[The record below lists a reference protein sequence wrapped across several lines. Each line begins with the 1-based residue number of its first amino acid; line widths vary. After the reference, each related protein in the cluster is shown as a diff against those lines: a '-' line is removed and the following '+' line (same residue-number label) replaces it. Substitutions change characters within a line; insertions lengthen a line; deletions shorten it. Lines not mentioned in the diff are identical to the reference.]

1 MAGPLAA
8 IEADLFARAGEAEI
22 APTLDRVR
30 AALDVLGDP
39 QRSAPVIQITG
50 TNGKTSTARIVES
63 LLRSLG
69 LRTGLYT
76 SPHLTSVT
84 ERIVID
90 GQPVDEQRFIE
101 VYHDVQLLLERV
113 DAQSDR
119 KLTFFEVM
127 TVLAFAA
134 FADAPVDVMILEV
147 GLGGTWDATNVAD
160 AAVAVVTPVDF
171 DHMDYLGPTV
181 TDIAGEKAGIIKP
194 GSVAVLSHQR
204 PEAAAVLLQRC
215 AEVGAKVAREGLEFG
230 VESRALAVGGQ
241 SVTLQGLRGRYEELF
256 LPLFGAHQAS
266 NAALALA
273 AVEALVGSG
282 EALSDEVVRE
292 GIAQASS
299 PGRLEV
305 LRRDPSVV
313 VDAAHNPAG
322 ARVLAEALADSFRF
336 AAVVGVV
343 AVLADK
349 DAAGMLET
357 LEPVLDHVICT
368 TNASPRA
375 LPADALALVAE
386 PLYGGHRV
394 TVAPDLVAALDE
406 AMAWA
411 DERAAD
417 GSIGIVVT
425 GSVVTAG
432 AVRNMMRGA
441 S

>member
-1 MAGPLAA
+1 MAVALTA
-8 IEADLFARAGEAEI
+8 IQAELFARAGEADIE
-22 APTLDRVR
+22 PTLERVR
-30 AALDVLGDP
+30 AVLDLMGDP

-90 GQPVDEQRFIE
+90 GQPMDEQRFID
-101 VYHDVQLLLERV
+101 VYTDAKPLLDLV

-119 KLTFFEVM
+119 KLTFFEAI
-127 TVLAFAA
+127 TALAFAA

-171 DHMDYLGPTV
+171 DHMEYLGATLE
-181 TDIAGEKAGIIKP
+181 DIAGEKSGIIKP
-194 GSVAVLSHQR
+194 DSVAVLSHQR
-204 PEAAAVLLQRC
+204 PEAAQVLLQRC
-215 AEVGAKVAREGLEFG
+215 AEVGATVAREGLEFG

-241 SVTLQGLRGRYEELF
+241 SVTLQGLRGRYEDLF
-256 LPLFGAHQAS
+256 LPLFGAHQAG

-273 AVEALVGSG
+273 AVEALIGSG
-282 EALSDEVVRE
+282 EPLSDEVVRQ
-292 GIAQASS
+292 GMAQASS

-322 ARVLAEALADSFRF
+322 AQVLAQALEDSFRF

-368 TNASPRA
+368 VNASPRA
-375 LPADALALVAE
+375 LPAQDLAAVAE
-386 PLYGGHRV
+386 PVFGSHRV

-432 AVRNMMRGA
+432 AVRAMLRGA